1 MKNHV
6 TILIITL
13 SAAVLILF
21 GNSCNRGKSPA
32 VAENLPAGMHGV
44 SVIEVIQTSNYT
56 YLQVFENN
64 EKYWIAVNA
73 REAKPGDVL
82 YFTQAMEMYDF
93 ESKELN
99 RTFPLVYFVQDVTES
114 PDLKQVPTTMG
125 KPNVAKVTGIEIE
138 PVEGA
143 VNIAAIFAGKEAY
156 AGKTV
161 KIRGLV
167 VKFNAGI
174 MDKNWV
180 HLQDG
185 TGDDVNYDLTI
196 TTLDVLEVGSI
207 ATFEGKI
214 EIDKDF
220 GAGYTYEVIMED
232 AKASD
237 LKTPQVTL

>member
-1 MKNHV
+1 MKNHF
-6 TILIITL
+6 TKFILTV
-13 SAAVLILF
+13 SAVVLIMF

-32 VAENLPAGMHGV
+32 VAEDLPPGMHGV

-64 EKYWIAVNA
+64 EKFWIAVNSI
-73 REAKPGDVL
+73 EAKPGDVL
-82 YFTQAMEMYDF
+82 YFTQAMEMHDF

-99 RTFPLVYFVQDVTES
+99 RTFPLIYFVQEVTDT
-114 PDLKQVPTTMG
+114 PDLNPAPKTMG
-125 KPNVAKVTGIEIE
+125 KPNIAKVTGIEIE
-138 PVEGA
+138 PVENA
-143 VNIAAIFAGKEAY
+143 ITIATLYAEKDKY

-161 KIRGLV
+161 KIRGQV

-185 TGDDVNYDLTI
+185 TGDDANHDLTI
-196 TTLDVLEVGSI
+196 TTLDLFEVGNI
-207 ATFEGKI
+207 VTFEGRI
-214 EIDKDF
+214 EINKDF
-220 GAGYTYEVIMED
+220 GSGYSYDVIMED

-237 LKTPQVTL
+237 VKVTPVTM